1 MTSRNTLLALLVLGA
16 GAAAAPVAALAQ
28 AQAKARRI
36 GFLTPRSRP
45 SPPDRDAFSDAFIQ
59 GMRELGYVEAK
70 NVVIQWRHARG
81 NYKSPPIWRPSSP
94 GWISKSSWRME
105 PPRRRR

>member
-1 MTSRNTLLALLVLGA
+1 MTRRDTLLALLVLGA

-45 SPPDRDAFSDAFIQ
+45 SPPDRDAFSDAFMQ
-59 GMRELGYVEAK
+59 GMRELGYVEER
-70 NVVIQWRHARG
+70 I
-81 NYKSPPIWRPSSP
+81 
-94 GWISKSSWRME
+94 
-105 PPRRRR
+105 